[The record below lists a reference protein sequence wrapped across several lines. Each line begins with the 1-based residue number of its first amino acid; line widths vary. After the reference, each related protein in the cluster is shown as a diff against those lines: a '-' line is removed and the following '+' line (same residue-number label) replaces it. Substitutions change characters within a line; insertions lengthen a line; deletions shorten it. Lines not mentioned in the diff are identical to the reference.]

1 MTPFDFINAISHTK
15 KNLLVGTD
23 NDELAAKD
31 YNSFIVN
38 KGLSYF
44 IDTVQYANDMNM
56 YHNLDSQLQ
65 FRYLL
70 NTIRP
75 KKRFSKWVKKQ
86 KFEDAKLISEHYGYS
101 LAKAEEVIK
110 ILSDEQIRIIKQ
122 TLDKGGVNSKE
133 KK

>member
-1 MTPFDFINAISHTK
+1 MTPFDFINAITHSK
-15 KNLLVGTD
+15 KNLMVGTD
-23 NDELAAKD
+23 NDELVAKD
-31 YNSFIVN
+31 YNAFIVN

-75 KKRFSKWVKKQ
+75 RKRFSKWVKKQ

-101 LAKAEEVIK
+101 LAKAEEVLK
-110 ILSDEQIRIIKQ
+110 VLSSGQISIIKQ
-122 TLDKGGVNSKE
+122 TLDKGGVNNKE